1 MFRKFTVLIIKQ
13 FHRSCAYGN
22 VTLPKRCDSRA
33 FAQRTGHKRLSANR
47 ITLEPMLDIQFIR
60 EHPEIVK
67 DSQRKR
73 GESVELVDEVLRT
86 DEVRRA
92 SLKEYEEARA
102 KQKEIGKQVAKAAPE
117 EKAALIAQTKALSE
131 EVSQHKAD
139 ADAAAGEYTTAM
151 WKLSNIVEPEAPE
164 GGEDDYV
171 VVKKVGTIRDF
182 AAEGFEPKDHLT
194 LGEGVAGIDMKR
206 GVKVSGSR
214 FYFLRGA
221 IARLQIAMLTMAV
234 DQAEEHGFTLAITPT
249 LVRPEIMR
257 GTGFLNSHAD
267 EIYRLREP
275 DEDYLVGT
283 SEVALAGMHEN
294 EILDLNNGPLRY
306 CGWSSCYRR
315 EAGAA
320 GKDTSGIIRVH
331 QFDKVEM
338 FVYAKPEDSYK
349 EHEHLLA
356 MEEEMLG
363 KVEVP
368 YRVIDTAAGDLGSS
382 AARKFD
388 CEAWVPTQGRYR
400 ELTSTSNCTQYQARR
415 LNIRER
421 VDGGT
426 EAVATLNGTLATTRW
441 LVAIMENHQQ
451 KDGSIVIPKAMRAY
465 MGGKE
470 VIEPTAWEA

>member
-1 MFRKFTVLIIKQ
+1 MRMAVRCARLEKPRK
-13 FHRSCAYGN
+13 
-22 VTLPKRCDSRA
+22 
-33 FAQRTGHKRLSANR
+33 TGGDLSAKR
-47 ITLEPMLDIQFIR
+47 ITLVLMLDIQFIR
-60 EHPEIVK
+60 EHPEVVK
-67 DSQRKR
+67 ESQRKR
-73 GESVELVDEVLRT
+73 GESVELVDEVLRS
-86 DEVRRA
+86 DEVRRS
-92 SLKEYEEARA
+92 SLKKFEEARA
-102 KQKEIGKQVAKAAPE
+102 QQKEIGKQVAKAPAD
-117 EKAALIAQTKALSE
+117 EKAALIAKTKELSE
-131 EVSQHKAD
+131 QVSAYKAD
-139 ADAAAGEYTTAM
+139 ADSANEEYTTAM

-182 AAEGFEPKDHLT
+182 AAEGFEPKGHLT
-194 LGEGVAGIDMKR
+194 LGEEVAGIDMKR

-214 FYFLRGA
+214 FYFLRGD

-234 DQAEEHGFTLAITPT
+234 DQAQEHDFVLAITPT
-249 LVRPEIMR
+249 LVRPEVMR

-283 SEVALAGMHEN
+283 SEVALAGMHED
-294 EILDLNNGPLRY
+294 EILDLSNGPLRY

-338 FVYAKPEDSYK
+338 FVYCKPEDSYEQHK
-349 EHEHLLA
+349 HLLA

-421 VDGGT
+421 VENGT
-426 EAVATLNGTLATTRW
+426 EPVATLNGTLATTRW

-451 KDGSIVIPKAMRAY
+451 KDGSIVIPQAMRPY

-470 VIEPTAWEA
+470 VIEPTKWEA

>member
-1 MFRKFTVLIIKQ
+1 
-13 FHRSCAYGN
+13 
-22 VTLPKRCDSRA
+22 
-33 FAQRTGHKRLSANR
+33 
-47 ITLEPMLDIQFIR
+47 MLDIQFIR
-60 EHPEIVK
+60 EHPEVVK
-67 DSQRKR
+67 ESQRKR
-73 GESVELVDEVLRT
+73 GESVELVDEVLRS
-86 DEVRRA
+86 DEVRRS
-92 SLKEYEEARA
+92 SLKKFEEARA
-102 KQKEIGKQVAKAAPE
+102 QQKEIGKQVAKAPAD
-117 EKAALIAQTKALSE
+117 EKAALIAKTKELSE
-131 EVSQHKAD
+131 QVSAYKAD
-139 ADAAAGEYTTAM
+139 ADSANEEYTTAM

-194 LGEGVAGIDMKR
+194 LGEEVAGIDMKR

-214 FYFLRGA
+214 FYFLRGD

-234 DQAEEHGFTLAITPT
+234 DQAQEHDFVLAITPT
-249 LVRPEIMR
+249 LVRPEVMR

-283 SEVALAGMHEN
+283 SEVALAGMHED
-294 EILDLNNGPLRY
+294 EILDLSNGPLRY

-338 FVYAKPEDSYK
+338 FVYCKPEDSYEQHK
-349 EHEHLLA
+349 HLLA

-421 VDGGT
+421 VENGT
-426 EAVATLNGTLATTRW
+426 EPVATLNGTLATTRW

-451 KDGSIVIPKAMRAY
+451 KDGSIVIPQAMRPY

-470 VIEPTAWEA
+470 VIEPTKWEA

>member
-1 MFRKFTVLIIKQ
+1 
-13 FHRSCAYGN
+13 
-22 VTLPKRCDSRA
+22 
-33 FAQRTGHKRLSANR
+33 
-47 ITLEPMLDIQFIR
+47 MLDIQFIR
-60 EHPEIVK
+60 EHPDIVK
-67 DSQRKR
+67 ESQRKR
-73 GESVELVDEVLRT
+73 GESVELVDEVLRS
-86 DEVRRA
+86 DETRRE
-92 SLKEYEEARA
+92 SLKAFEAARA
-102 KQKEIGKQVAKAAPE
+102 EQKDMGKKIATAAPE
-117 EKAALIAQTKALSE
+117 DKAKIIAQTKELSNKVAE
-131 EVSQHKAD
+131 YKDTAD
-139 ADAAAGEYTTAM
+139 KAAADYTTAM

-182 AAEGFEPKDHLT
+182 AAEGFEPKNHLE

-221 IARLQIAMLTMAV
+221 VARLQIAMLTMAV

-249 LVRPEIMR
+249 LVRPEVMA
-257 GTGFLNSHAD
+257 GTGCLNSHAD

-275 DEDYLVGT
+275 DDQYLVGT

-294 EILDLNNGPLRY
+294 EILNLDNGPLRY

-320 GKDTSGIIRVH
+320 GKDTMGIIRVH

-338 FVYAKPEDSYK
+338 FVYCKQENSRA
-349 EHEHLLA
+349 EHQHLLQ
-356 MEEEMLG
+356 MEQEMLG

-368 YRVIDTAAGDLGSS
+368 YRIIDTAAGDLGAS

-388 CEAWVPTQGRYR
+388 CEAWVPTQNRYR
-400 ELTSTSNCTQYQARR
+400 ELTSTSNCTEYQARR

-421 VDGGT
+421 TEDGST
-426 EAVATLNGTLATTRW
+426 RAVSTLNGTLATTRW
-441 LVAIMENHQQ
+441 LVAILENHQQ
-451 KDGSIVIPKAMRAY
+451 ADGSIEIPKAMRPY

-470 VIEPTAWEA
+470 VIEPRKWEA